1 MKKVATILP
10 VLAGAIWGVIG
21 VFVRTLTAAGFDNL
35 TLVFSRSVFATV
47 LLFIYLFITNREALK
62 IHLKDIWVFI
72 GSGILGMFGLNV
84 TYNIAIKSLTM
95 SLAAVLLSLSPIF
108 VLFISAILFKEKITS
123 KKVACMLMAI
133 FGCFLAS
140 GVAEAGIGSVSLAGA
155 FFGLTAAFF
164 YGLYSVF
171 SKLAT
176 DRGYGTFTIVF
187 YSVLF
192 VTIVTLPLANY
203 TTIADYVI
211 AAPFTH
217 MIIMIAHALMAS
229 IIPYILYSCALIY
242 VDAGKVSILAA
253 GSEPTSAT
261 IFGFIFFA
269 EALSI
274 FKVAGLVLTIVALA
288 FLCMKGKD

>member
-1 MKKVATILP
+1 MKKAATILP

-35 TLVFSRSVFATV
+35 TLVFSRSAFATV
-47 LLFIYLFITNREALK
+47 LLFIYLFVTNRESLR
-62 IHLKDIWVFI
+62 IRIKDVWIFM
-72 GSGILGMFGLNV
+72 GSGILGMLGLNV
-84 TYNIAIKSLTM
+84 TYNVAIKTLTM

-108 VLFISAILFKEKITS
+108 VLFISAILFKEKITRS
-123 KKVACMLMAI
+123 KVLCMLMAI

-140 GVAEAGIGSVSLAGA
+140 GVIEGGASVSMLGA
-155 FFGLTAAFF
+155 FFGISSAFF
-164 YGLYSVF
+164 YGLYSIF

-176 DRGYGTFTIVF
+176 DREYGTFTIVF

-192 VTIVTLPLANY
+192 VTIVTLPLSNLA
-203 TTIADYVI
+203 TIGSYVA

-217 MIIMIAHALMAS
+217 MIIMIAHAMMAS
-229 IIPYILYSCALIY
+229 IIPYILYSFALIY

-261 IFGFIFFA
+261 IFGLIFFS
-269 EALSI
+269 EALSVL
-274 FKVAGLVLTIVALA
+274 KVAGLIVTITALA
-288 FLCMKGKD
+288 LLVTKGKE